1 MPVAPRLAVLV
12 PVPPSQLD
20 RRIGAH
26 ALCARHVFS
35 RFLPCSTLRAALPP
49 VPRPSHQR
57 HPLNFSFPLPQEPE
71 PAFGPQLPSRQAQ
84 APEERLQAAML
95 LVHAASA
102 GEHLVSMAELAQLA
116 LHAQEAAAC
125 MATLEGAHLPAAE
138 RAVLQAATE
147 EERKEAEV
155 GAH

>member
-1 MPVAPRLAVLV
+1 
-12 PVPPSQLD
+12 
-20 RRIGAH
+20 
-26 ALCARHVFS
+26 
-35 RFLPCSTLRAALPP
+35 
-49 VPRPSHQR
+49 
-57 HPLNFSFPLPQEPE
+57 
-71 PAFGPQLPSRQAQ
+71 
-84 APEERLQAAML
+84 ML

-102 GEHLVSMAELAQLA
+102 GEHLVSMAELAQLT

-138 RAVLQAATE
+138 RAVLQAGTE